1 LFSEFSFLEF
11 SGLHYCLF
19 VKVLCAAFSA
29 ATVDIL
35 SHVVLPV
42 KHFFNFLFL
51 FVTGLTGSKND
62 SIIPV
67 RLCQSYFYIFLQ
79 KILQWLLQ

>member
-1 LFSEFSFLEF
+1 VLLSQPQQLISYHMLFCQSS
-11 SGLHYCLF
+11 
-19 VKVLCAAFSA
+19 
-29 ATVDIL
+29 T
-35 SHVVLPV
+35 
-42 KHFFNFLFL
+42 FFNFLFMY
-51 FVTGLTGSKND
+51 VTGLTGSKND